1 MNKATDKYAEQH
13 PIRKPIRIED
23 YDYSTPG
30 AYFITV
36 CTANREKIFW
46 SDRRGELCSPAINAH
61 VDDQGSPLRAEL
73 SDIGK
78 IVHAEISKLNT
89 VYDAVR
95 VDKYCIMPDHI
106 HFIISINTDE
116 NGRTQ
121 FAPTISRVIKQF
133 KGSITKQIGRPIWQK
148 SFYDHGIRNQ
158 QDYNEIWEY
167 IENNPLNMH

>member
-1 MNKATDKYAEQH
+1 MNDLPK
-13 PIRKPIRIED
+13 RKPIRLED

-46 SDRRGELCSPAINAH
+46 SDRRGELRSPDDV
-61 VDDQGSPLRAEL
+61 VDTSDHRSPLSVEL
-73 SDIGK
+73 SGIGK
-78 IVHAEISKLNT
+78 IVDTEIQKMNI
-89 VYDAVR
+89 VYHAVR

-116 NGRTQ
+116 SGRTQ

-133 KGSITKQIGRPIWQK
+133 KGSVTKQFGRPVWQK
-148 SFYDHGIRNQ
+148 SFHDHCIRNQ
-158 QDYNEIWEY
+158 RDYDEIWEY
-167 IENNPLNMH
+167 IENNPLKYALKKAP